1 MKRGSAMRAERANRI
16 GRGVWGLVIL
26 GVVGVLAGCTQTRT
40 VVITNGS
47 DTTYRLRSEGSKTA
61 IVVDPGGSTTI
72 RVRAGEPMEIGD
84 TIVQVY

>member
-1 MKRGSAMRAERANRI
+1 MRAERARLA
-16 GRGVWGLVIL
+16 GRGGLGLVIV
-26 GVVGVLAGCTQTRT
+26 GVAGVLAGCVQMRT

-47 DTTYRLRSEGSKTA
+47 DSAYELRREGAQTA
-61 IVVDPGGSTTI
+61 TVVDPGGSTTI